1 MRRLFAPFLLFF
13 TLLLPAVL
21 RAQFPASCDTAK
33 TCIGNALTTSVT
45 AGKGA
50 QYVDVDSN
58 YRLRSLTGAITFE
71 AWIKPEQ
78 QVGKR
83 QFVAGLWGPNRD
95 NNDSWAVWIE
105 GETITFTLNPDLS
118 FLGDAD
124 NTTATYTLPGL
135 YTRGWT
141 HLACVWDSASTA
153 ARIIIDGYEAARATN
168 PTVPML
174 RLKQAEDRKLLT
186 QICATNALYDDTVR
200 FRTFKGQ
207 IDEIRIWRRALA
219 ETEIR
224 CGRDLSM
231 EGNEPGLVLY
241 YRCNEGQNVQ
251 NLCDAT
257 GNGIYGRMRSG
268 AACRSS
274 DRKLTPTVVISP
286 ASIDQTLYC
295 TSDTTLT
302 FTITDTSICGS
313 QATLQMVGTD
323 AGLFSLSQNS
333 VTLVQNVPQTI
344 TVRLRATV
352 IGTINARLRV
362 NRANRCNAFVEAS
375 IRFQRR
381 TELDYNKG
389 RMLMDT
395 LFVGC
400 QERTFSEDTLQI
412 CNRTGRPMT
421 IDSARLTVGR
431 VMAWRPRNP
440 AETLPLTLQ
449 NGECWYAIVRMSML
463 PTDTSRT
470 ERDTFLIASD
480 DRCAGSGVI
489 PISGRIQE
497 VLGIWDPAGRRLDS
511 LEFGAVCPGQI
522 SDVQLYQ
529 YRNLLQERI
538 ALDTIMFD
546 DGFYGRRFIF
556 PLTLEPRTAYQPNY
570 IRFRPTRPGHYYG
583 RVRFVTRYRGCTIE
597 KTIFLHG
604 RGISVDVAFNAAL
617 VGFGSVRIGTT
628 GSQTATV
635 TNNGLDTR
643 RMSAYL
649 KVGDVFTITSNRT
662 FVITPG
668 QSIPIGLG
676 FRPREPITYY
686 DTLCVFDEECFQTIC
701 IPVSGTGSFDALSFS
716 PAYLRQENVVGCQCR
731 LDTITI
737 TNISGGSLSILS
749 SLLNNPT
756 GKFRV
761 VGSLP
766 SGTMAAS
773 GTARVVIEY
782 CPADLVND
790 RADEAFIELNL
801 SNGQKYEILVR
812 GTSVVP
818 KLYVTPLTTFGQ
830 VEVGWQRRDSILVE
844 NASAVA
850 VHVTGASVPP
860 GYTVLSTTPALPT
873 TLNPRDSMWVYVE
886 FKPTAETPYNGSI
899 TLQSDAPCNLTW
911 SGRIEGSGKIVRLDI
926 PVSFINYGLIKP
938 CECAER
944 EIPLPNGS
952 EFIPMVI
959 DSIWID
965 GAGVGSP
972 RPQIFRWRSR
982 QTGDTTLPYTVAPGT
997 IDTLVVSF
1005 CPNIPSIPQN
1015 ILSNAVIHIK
1025 ASTRDWSEEFET
1037 VLSGRRELNFQAN
1050 RVLVTFPAT
1059 RVDTGATPIPV
1070 DLTVPDAFQNPSGD
1084 SIVITGISFAP
1095 DQRVFSVTTVPPRP
1109 FPWVIHRGDTFRFF
1123 VNFYPRAPKDYVARI
1138 HMATSYPCAG
1148 TDTTIQVRGSGFAP
1162 AYGMQVAFDTAALGR
1177 DTFRITTCDTLT
1189 LPIMITRDIPQPLID
1204 MIFRVGYDST
1214 ALQLLDISSPYTS
1227 IATVSDTG
1235 DGARA
1240 VLKNAANVPAGTIAT
1255 LRFVPRGGAAAFPVL
1270 LDEID
1275 FDSDSIV
1282 FFKIV
1287 ANIDRAWVIIDD
1299 PQIAIEP
1306 MVDFDTVNL
1315 KTCDS
1320 QIVRVW
1326 NPGSTAVRFD
1336 SLSALPRG
1344 YTMTGASQPI
1354 PALLAPGDTLLVT
1367 VSYCPRVEEEITGA
1381 LTASSNFPCP
1391 IIDTGALHSVGFAPP
1406 FPMRLLLAPDST
1418 QSLTLGGAIA
1428 DTVEMPI
1435 YLDRDC
1441 PMTPLDVTMTLNY
1454 NRRALQYLSVRSTY
1468 SPAASAVEGMG
1479 GIRITLPGCD
1489 SLKRGEIARVRFA
1502 VAVPDTTLSPV
1513 VLVPEPFASDSIFFV
1528 KINPPYTRGD
1538 TGMIR
1543 VDPKCN
1549 ISRLAFRSTATKMSA
1564 PTPNPAREV
1573 LAVEA
1578 EMLED
1583 TYARLTLVDAAGRE
1597 VLRPVEGTSLLPG
1610 GRYRF
1615 EFSVAGLASGEYFV
1629 VLQARKTRLVER
1641 VSIRR

>member
-1 MRRLFAPFLLFF
+1 MRRLFAPVLLLL
-13 TLLLPAVL
+13 TLLLPAAL
-21 RAQFPASCDTAK
+21 RAQFPAPCDTTKA
-33 TCIGNALTTSVT
+33 CIGNALTTSVT

-58 YRLRSLTGAITFE
+58 YRLRGLSGAITFE

-78 QVGKR
+78 QSGRR

-95 NNDSWAVWIE
+95 NNDSWAIWIE
-105 GETITFTLNPDLS
+105 GETITFTLSPDLS
-118 FLGDAD
+118 FQGDLD
-124 NTTATYTLPGL
+124 NTTVTYTLSGL

-141 HLACVWDSASTA
+141 HLACVWDSATTA

-168 PTVPML
+168 PAFPLV

-207 IDEIRIWRRALA
+207 MDEIRIWNRALA

-224 CGRDLSM
+224 CQRDLSL
-231 EGNEPGLVLY
+231 EGNEPGLVVY
-241 YRCNEGQNVQ
+241 YRCNEGQNMQ

-257 GNGIYGRMRSG
+257 GHGIYGRMRSG
-268 AACRSS
+268 AAGRSS
-274 DRKLTPTVVISP
+274 DRTLTPTIVISP

-313 QATLQMVGTD
+313 QASLQMVGPD
-323 AGLFSLSQNS
+323 GGLFSLSQNS
-333 VTLVQNVPQTI
+333 LTLVQNVPQVV

-352 IGTINARLRV
+352 IGSITARLRV
-362 NRANRCNAFVEAS
+362 NRANRCNAYVES
-375 IRFQRR
+375 NIHFQRR

-389 RMLMDT
+389 RMFMDT

-400 QERTFSEDTLQI
+400 QERTFNEDTLQI
-412 CNRTGRPMT
+412 CNNTGRPMR
-421 IDSARLTVGR
+421 IDSARLTVGD
-431 VMAWRPRNP
+431 VMTWRPRNP
-440 AETLPLTLQ
+440 AQTLPITLQ
-449 NGECWYAIVRMSML
+449 NGECWYAVVRMSML
-463 PTDTSRT
+463 PTDTSKT
-470 ERDTFLIASD
+470 QRDTLIISSD
-480 DRCAGSGVI
+480 DRCAGSGIV
-489 PISGRIQE
+489 PIYGRIQE
-497 VLGIWDPAGRRLDS
+497 VLAIWDPNGDPVDS

-522 SDVQLYQ
+522 SDVRLYQ
-529 YRNLLQERI
+529 YRNLVQERI
-538 ALDTIMFD
+538 ALDTIAFD

-556 PLTLEPRTAYQPNY
+556 PLQLDPNTAYLPNY
-570 IRFRPTRPGHYYG
+570 IRFRPTRPGDYYG
-583 RVRFVTRYRGCTIE
+583 RVRFVTHYRGCTIE
-597 KTIFLHG
+597 KSIYLHG
-604 RGISVDVAFNAAL
+604 RGISVDVSFNSSV

-628 GSQTATV
+628 ATQTAPV

-643 RMSAYL
+643 KMSAYL
-649 KVGDVFTITSNRT
+649 KVGDVFTITSNRS
-662 FVITPG
+662 FVIVPG
-668 QSIPIGLG
+668 QTIPIGLT

-701 IPVSGTGSFDALSFS
+701 IPVSGTGTFDALSFS
-716 PAYLRQENVVGCQCR
+716 PSYLRMENVVGCQCR
-731 LDTITI
+731 IDTMTV
-737 TNISGGSLSILS
+737 TNISGGALGITSAR
-749 SLLNNPT
+749 LNDGT

-761 VGSLP
+761 IGTLP
-766 SGTMAAS
+766 SGTLAAS
-773 GTARVVIEY
+773 GTAQVIIEY
-782 CPADLVND
+782 CPNDLVND
-790 RADEAFIELNL
+790 RADEAFLEFNL
-801 SNGQKYEILVR
+801 SNGQLYEVLVR

-818 KLYVTPLTTFGQ
+818 KLYVTPLTTYGP

-844 NASAVA
+844 NASSVP
-850 VHVTGASVPP
+850 VHVTGVSVPS
-860 GYTVLSTTPALPT
+860 GYTVLSTTPTLPT
-873 TLNPRDSMWVYVE
+873 TLAPRDSMWVYVE
-886 FKPTAETPYNGSI
+886 FKPTAEIAYNGPISI
-899 TLQSDAPCNLTW
+899 QSDSPCNLMW
-911 SGRIEGSGKIVRLDI
+911 EGDLEGSGKIVRLDV

-938 CECAER
+938 CDCAER
-944 EIPLPNGS
+944 EIPLPNAS
-952 EFIPMVI
+952 EFIPMSI
-959 DSIWID
+959 DSVWID
-965 GAGVGSP
+965 GAGVPSA

-982 QTGDTTLPYTVAPGT
+982 QTGDTTLPYTITPGS

-1025 ASTRDWSEEFET
+1025 ASTRDWNEEFQT
-1037 VLSGRRELNFQAN
+1037 VLSGRRELNFQPN
-1050 RVLVTFPAT
+1050 RVLVSFPAT
-1059 RVDTGATPIPV
+1059 RVDTSATPIPV
-1070 DLTVPDAFQNPSGD
+1070 QITVPDAFQNPSGD
-1084 SIVITGISFAP
+1084 SIIITGISFAP

-1123 VNFYPRAPKDYVARI
+1123 VNFYPRAPKDYVARL
-1138 HMATSYPCAG
+1138 HMETSYPCAG
-1148 TDTTIQVRGSGFAP
+1148 TDTTIQVKGSGFAP

-1177 DTFRITTCDTLT
+1177 DTLRITTCDTLVV
-1189 LPIMITRDIPQPLID
+1189 PIMITRDIPQPLID

-1214 ALQLLDISSPYTS
+1214 AVQLLDIASPFTP
-1227 IATVSDTG
+1227 IASVRDTG

-1240 VLKNAANVPAGTIAT
+1240 ILKNAANVPAGTIAT
-1255 LRFVPRGGAAAFPVL
+1255 LRFVPRGGAAAFPLV

-1306 MVDFDTVNL
+1306 IVDFDTVNL

-1320 QIVRVW
+1320 QVIRVW
-1326 NPGSTAVRFD
+1326 NPGTTPVRFD

-1344 YTMTGASQPI
+1344 YTMAGTSLPV
-1354 PALLAPGDTLLVT
+1354 PVTLAPGDTVMVT
-1367 VSYCPRVEEEITGA
+1367 VMYCPRVEEEITGA
-1381 LTASSNFPCP
+1381 ITASSSFPCP

-1406 FPMRLLLAPDST
+1406 FPMRFLLAPDST

-1441 PMTPLDVTMTLNY
+1441 PMTPLDVTMSLNY
-1454 NRRALQYLSVRSTY
+1454 NRRALQYLSVRSIY
-1468 SPAASAVEGMG
+1468 SPTASAVEGPN

-1489 SLKRGEIARVRFA
+1489 SLKKGEIARVRFA
-1502 VAVPDTTLSPV
+1502 VAVPDTVLSPV
-1513 VLVPEPFASDSIFFV
+1513 VLVPEPFASDSIFFI
-1528 KINPPYTRGD
+1528 KINPPYTQGD
-1538 TGMIR
+1538 TGMVR

-1549 ISRLAFRSTATKMSA
+1549 ISRLTFRSTVTKMSA

-1573 LAVEA
+1573 LTVEA

-1583 TYARLTLVDAAGRE
+1583 TYAQLTLIDAAGRE
-1597 VLRPVEGTSLLPG
+1597 VLRPVDGTTLLPG

-1615 EFSVAGLASGEYFV
+1615 EFSVASIASGEYFV
-1629 VLQARKTRLVER
+1629 VLQARKTRLTER